1 MGSTPIPNPTLPSYP
16 KVLMLGN
23 STTCK
28 KLDIISDSSSA
39 MSPIQGA
46 NRFGKLYLLN
56 LFWIHPFLHW
66 LPPSPLTWKM
76 SLALLVSFLPSS
88 NLLCNEI
95 KKKKIRLIQ
104 TGIWSCFSPGGKK
117 KLSIATHHYEQSPKL
132 FVVPERPCIILT
144 PLYFYIFLLYSHLL
158 GSSLACLLSLLFA
171 SSSFLTLGLGKDW
184 PSACDALIPP
194 LCLAN
199 SYVLYES

>member
-1 MGSTPIPNPTLPSYP
+1 MGSTPIPNPTPPSYP

-56 LFWIHPFLHW
+56 LSWIHPFLHW

-76 SLALLVSFLPSS
+76 SLALLISFLPSS

-95 KKKKIRLIQ
+95 KKKNQ
-104 TGIWSCFSPGGKK
+104 TNSNRNMIMFFPWGKK
-117 KLSIATHHYEQSPKL
+117 KTFNSYSSLWAKSKTLCSAWKALHNLDSSL
-132 FVVPERPCIILT
+132 F
-144 PLYFYIFLLYSHLL
+144 LYFST
-158 GSSLACLLSLLFA
+158 LLSF
-171 SSSFLTLGLGKDW
+171 TGL
-184 PSACDALIPP
+184 
-194 LCLAN
+194 
-199 SYVLYES
+199 